1 MAKTSMIV
9 KANRTPKFAVRG
21 YHRCKLCGRPRGY
34 LRKFAMCRIC
44 FRENAHRGVVPGV
57 TKASW

>member
-1 MAKTSMIV
+1 MAKTSLIE
-9 KANRTPKFAVRG
+9 KSKRKPKFKVRQ
-21 YHRCKLCGRPRGY
+21 HNRCLKCGRSRGY

-44 FRENAHRGVVPGV
+44 FREQAHKGNLPGV

>member
-1 MAKTSMIV
+1 MKSQ
-9 KANRTPKFAVRG
+9 RTPKFQVRR
-21 YHRCKLCGRPRGY
+21 HNRCRVCGRPRGY

-44 FRENAHRGVVPGV
+44 FRENAHCGVVPGV

>member
-1 MAKTSMIV
+1 MAKTSLIV
-9 KANRTPKFAVRG
+9 KSQRTLKFKVRA
-21 YHRCKLCGRPRGY
+21 HNRCKVCGRPRGF

-44 FRENAHRGVVPGV
+44 FREHAHQGVVPGV

>member
-1 MAKTSMIV
+1 MAKTSLIV
-9 KANRTPKFAVRG
+9 KSLRTPKFKVRA
-21 YHRCKLCGRPRGY
+21 HNRCKLCGRPKGY

-44 FRENAHRGVVPGV
+44 FREHAHQGVVPGV

>member
-1 MAKTSMIV
+1 MAKTALIEQSKLPAKFNV
-9 KANRTPKFAVRG
+9 RNHNRCRM
-21 YHRCKLCGRPRGY
+21 CGRPRGY

-44 FRENAHRGVVPGV
+44 FRENAHKGNIPGI

>member
-1 MAKTSMIV
+1 MAKTSLIEKSKRKPKLKV
-9 KANRTPKFAVRG
+9 RQHNRCRS
-21 YHRCKLCGRPRGY
+21 CGRPRGF

-44 FRENAHRGVVPGV
+44 FREQAHKGNIPGV

>member
-1 MAKTSMIV
+1 MIV
-9 KANRTPKFAVRG
+9 KAERKPKFAVRG
-21 YHRCKLCGRPRGY
+21 YHRCKTCGRPRGY

-44 FRENAHRGVVPGV
+44 FRENAHKGVVPGV

>member
-1 MAKTSMIV
+1 MIV
-9 KANRTPKFAVRG
+9 KANRSPKFSVRAH
-21 YHRCKLCGRPRGY
+21 HRCKLCGRPRGY

>member
-9 KANRTPKFAVRG
+9 KSLRTQKFGVRKHNRCRV
-21 YHRCKLCGRPRGY
+21 CGRPRGF

-44 FRENAHRGVVPGV
+44 FRENAHKGVVPGV

>member
-9 KANRTPKFAVRG
+9 KAQRKPKFSVRQ
-21 YHRCKLCGRPRGY
+21 HNRCKICGRPRGY
-34 LRKFAMCRIC
+34 LRKFALCRIC
-44 FRENAHRGVVPGV
+44 LRENAHRGVVPGV

>member
-1 MAKTSMIV
+1 MAKTSSIV
-9 KANRTPKFAVRG
+9 KAQEKPKFGVRQ
-21 YHRCKLCGRPRGY
+21 HNRCKLCGRPRGY

-44 FRENAHRGVVPGV
+44 FRENAHKGVVPGV

>member
-1 MAKTSMIV
+1 M
-9 KANRTPKFAVRG
+9 RTPKFKVRA
-21 YHRCKLCGRPRGY
+21 HNRCKLCGRPKGY

-44 FRENAHRGVVPGV
+44 FREHAHQGVVPGV